1 MNLIRPAW
9 DWAAPSRAILS
20 KPIGGT
26 IVADSEGE
34 GRGAALRVR
43 VPVALGGRTPADVNA
58 TVGVAKEESPH
69 VLAGLC
75 ALVVE
80 DQPDSRTR
88 LDAVL
93 TRCGVRVIAV
103 DSVHDALY
111 ACERHSID
119 VIISDIGLG
128 GED

>member
-1 MNLIRPAW
+1 M
-9 DWAAPSRAILS
+9 
-20 KPIGGT
+20 
-26 IVADSEGE
+26 
-34 GRGAALRVR
+34 
-43 VPVALGGRTPADVNA
+43 PVALGGRTPADVNA